1 MTPVVGDVSYVHE
14 PADPFLATQLKR
26 LREERELTQEQLAF
40 HAGIT
45 SSALSRIERGLNS
58 PGWTTVRRI
67 ADALEVSV
75 ADLAA
80 EVEDLEE
87 EL

>member
-1 MTPVVGDVSYVHE
+1 MRPSPDNPTI
-14 PADPFLATQLKR
+14 PA
-26 LREERELTQEQLAF
+26 
-40 HAGIT
+40 
-45 SSALSRIERGLNS
+45 
-58 PGWTTVRRI
+58 VRRI

-87 EL
+87 DLEG